1 MKMNVNN
8 LLKGFKI
15 SMANDSSAPAPASC
29 KSQFFLS
36 AIDLVVSD
44 Q

>member
-1 MKMNVNN
+1 VS
-8 LLKGFKI
+8 LP
-15 SMANDSSAPAPASC
+15 NDNSALAPASC

-36 AIDLVVSD
+36 AIDLLVSD